1 MRTPFICGNWKM
13 NKTVS
18 EAESMVSALKN
29 KVSNVTGVEIGV
41 CPPAVDLTSVQT
53 IIEDTNIKLGGQNL
67 HWEDSGAYTGE
78 VSGPMLSEIGA
89 EYVIVGHSERRQYF
103 GETDQTVN
111 FKVKAAF
118 KHGLKPIIC
127 VGETLEERKKEEIED
142 KVTLQVKAALTGLDD
157 GEVKKVVIAYEPI
170 WAIGTGES
178 ATPEEANR
186 VISII
191 RDVLR
196 KEYGSIADEEI
207 RIQYGGSV
215 KPHNVEE
222 LMQQEEI
229 DGALVGGASLE
240 AESFASLVKKTEIL

>member
-18 EAESMVSALKN
+18 EAKDMVAKLKE
-29 KVSNVTGVEIGV
+29 KVEDIDKVEIGV
-41 CPPAVDLTSVQT
+41 CPPALDLTGVQE
-53 IIEDTNIKLGGQNL
+53 IIKDSEIKLGAQNM
-67 HWEDSGAYTGE
+67 HWEDEGAYTGE
-78 VSGPMLSEIGA
+78 IAGPMLKELGA
-89 EYVIVGHSERRQYF
+89 EYVILGHSERREYF

-118 KHGLKPIIC
+118 ANDLKPIIC
-127 VGETLEERKKEEIED
+127 VGETLEERNKNKIED
-142 KVTLQVKAALTGLDD
+142 KVTLQVKAALTGLNSDQ
-157 GEVKKVVIAYEPI
+157 VKDVVIAYEPI

-178 ATPEEANR
+178 ATAEEANR
-186 VISII
+186 VIGII

-196 KEYGSIADEEI
+196 AEYPEAAEEV

-215 KPHNVEE
+215 KPHNAEE
-222 LMQQEEI
+222 LMSQEEI

-240 AESFASLVKKTEIL
+240 AESFAEIAAITSEL